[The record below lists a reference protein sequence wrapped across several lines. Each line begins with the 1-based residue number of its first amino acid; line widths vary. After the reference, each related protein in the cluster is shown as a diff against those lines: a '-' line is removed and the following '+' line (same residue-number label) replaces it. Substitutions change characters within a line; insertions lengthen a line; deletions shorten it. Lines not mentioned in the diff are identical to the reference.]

1 MAAKKKKKVKKKVQL
16 GRRPRSSPEAYG
28 LFMNALLS
36 GVIHAVRLYE
46 SSVNGTAEF
55 EVDEEMDDE

>member
-16 GRRPRSSPEAYG
+16 GRRPRSNAEAYG

-46 SSVNGTAEF
+46 SSVNGGAEF